1 MLHPSMA
8 ALLAQA
14 LLCVEGEVR
23 HETLFRRE
31 KYALLALQRE
41 DKLYKQVPCVL
52 TH

>member
-1 MLHPSMA
+1 MA
-8 ALLAQA
+8 SKCIILSDKKKMKS
-14 LLCVEGEVR
+14 E